1 MTLLY
6 LRNLSVYCYIQVFIV
21 IPVYEKYHRF
31 LVNNLFQAQ
40 EEEERKKLE
49 EEQARQRKEVEDF
62 ERKLEGRKHRR
73 RNRHQMEPEMEPSL
87 WQRQRWLLLG
97 AAIVTIV
104 AFFVYMVTSDD

>member
-1 MTLLY
+1 MVTTGKVKLECDGVCAIKLE
-6 LRNLSVYCYIQVFIV
+6 
-21 IPVYEKYHRF
+21 EKRK
-31 LVNNLFQAQ
+31 AQ

-73 RNRHQMEPEMEPSL
+73 RNRHQMEPEMELSL

-104 AFFVYMVTSDD
+104 AFFVYMVTSDG